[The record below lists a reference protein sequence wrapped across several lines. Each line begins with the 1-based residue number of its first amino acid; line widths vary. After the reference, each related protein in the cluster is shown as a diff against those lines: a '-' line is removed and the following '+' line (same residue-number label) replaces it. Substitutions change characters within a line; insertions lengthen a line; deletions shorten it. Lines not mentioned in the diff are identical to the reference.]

1 MPGAAVLGTAD
12 DFQNIAKGHLPVTS
26 PGPSHTPEDSRE
38 PIDNGMPD
46 VRLGTDGG
54 LPAVRTRRVFLAVAT
69 ALVLTVAVS
78 ILVGFKAFSF
88 VTPPSSAAPIDSPG
102 SPSRFAYL
110 AAQRSNSCGLQ
121 PEIVMSYDDSDR
133 LQGSC
138 CNPMDMAKYEW
149 QVSGL
154 RRYADIDAVPVD
166 PYDIPVSLAK
176 RLLGYERS
184 IALDAGQQ
192 RTFDDAMRQTRDGAP
207 CCCQCWRWHT
217 TTGLAKYLIVA
228 RGVAAVELA
237 KLVDLLNG
245 CGGPLEPSSA
255 YVERG
260 RT

>member
-1 MPGAAVLGTAD
+1 M
-12 DFQNIAKGHLPVTS
+12 
-26 PGPSHTPEDSRE
+26 TPPRPTQTQQDSE
-38 PIDNGMPD
+38 AIDIGMPD
-46 VRLGTDGG
+46 VRLGTAS
-54 LPAVRTRRVFLAVAT
+54 LRTGFRAPH
-69 ALVLTVAVS
+69 VLVAVS
-78 ILVGFKAFSF
+78 TGFILIVAVAILAGFEAFSF
-88 VTPPSSAAPIDSPG
+88 VTPPSSGGPIDPPG
-102 SPSRFAYL
+102 SASRFAYL
-110 AAQRSNSCGLQ
+110 ATQRSNSCGLQ
-121 PEIVMSYDDSDR
+121 PETVMGYDDSMR

-138 CNPMDMAKYEW
+138 CNPMDMAKYAW

-154 RRYADIDAVPVD
+154 RQYAGIDAIPAD
-166 PYDIPVSLAK
+166 PYDIPVSQAK

-184 IALDAGQQ
+184 ITLDATKQ

-217 TTGLAKYLIVA
+217 TTGLAKYLIVE

-245 CGGPLEPSSA
+245 CGGPLEPNSA